1 MNETAEKAP
10 KKRSV
15 KKILLVCLAVLAAL
29 VILAAAVI
37 WAIWHNEISSVM
49 SMEHIS
55 VRNDDHLDGS
65 VYEMHVSGDYYFDD
79 YLAQG
84 GASNDGDLIDFITG
98 KITKGLIDMTI
109 SESNIGCSSFTGQ
122 TQDGDR
128 IFARNY
134 DFDKTNTCIVF
145 TNPGGDRHASVSTV
159 DLQFLGIDQEAD
171 ITSLMDKIKCLAAP
185 YAPLDGMND
194 AGVSCGIYMTYQG
207 PGDEA
212 VATDQNTDK
221 PDLTSTTMLRLILDY
236 ADSVDEAVELISE
249 YDLHDSANTS
259 YHYMVADSTGKSAIL
274 EWVNEKDATDS
285 DGSQRELKITYN
297 DADPATE
304 TSDYQCVTNFIV
316 TPDYYDSEEDMKGLD
331 RYEHILSGL
340 KENGGVF
347 ADEEDAM
354 TLLAEVGR
362 RSWDNDDAN
371 GCTVHSV
378 VYNLTDKTVLWT
390 GNEHY
395 QEDGYVFEYS
405 L

>member
-1 MNETAEKAP
+1 MKETAEKTP

-15 KKILLVCLAVLAAL
+15 RKILLIILAVVAGLA
-29 VILAAAVI
+29 VIAAAVI
-37 WAIWHNEISSVM
+37 WGVWHNEILSVL
-49 SMEHIS
+49 SMEHLS
-55 VRNDDHLDGS
+55 VRNDEHQDGS
-65 VYEMHVSGDYYFDD
+65 VYEMHVSGGYYFDD

-98 KITKGLIDMTI
+98 NITKGLIDMTI
-109 SESNIGCSSFTGQ
+109 SESSIGCSSFTGQ
-122 TQDGDR
+122 TAEGDR
-128 IFARNY
+128 IFGRNY

-171 ITSLMDKIKCLAAP
+171 VTSLMDKIKCLAAP

-207 PGDEA
+207 PGEEA
-212 VATDQNTDK
+212 VPTDQDTGK

-259 YHYMVADSTGKSAIL
+259 YHYMVADATGKSAIL
-274 EWVNEKDATDS
+274 EWIAKTDAEDT
-285 DGSQRELKITYN
+285 DGSQRELKITYY
-297 DADPATE
+297 DADPATD
-304 TSDYQCVTNFIV
+304 TSAYQCVTNFIV
-316 TPDYYDSEEDMKGLD
+316 SPDYYENEEDMKGLD
-331 RYEHILSGL
+331 RYEHLLSSLEEREGI
-340 KENGGVF
+340 F

-354 TLLAEVGR
+354 TLLSEVGR

-371 GCTVHSV
+371 GCTVHSA

-395 QEDGYVFEYS
+395 GEEGYVFEYA